1 MKCFEESRQHDR
13 DVRQLR
19 RGLTLVELLMVIAII
34 VTLAAVVL
42 PSVKEL
48 LKDQKITQAARQ
60 VQSYF
65 ETARARAMATGR
77 PVGVLI
83 DRLSYVNAAAGGTLV
98 TSSTSLR
105 MSIVEVMPPY
115 AGDIQGATAKL
126 INNATPPGSFVNV
139 ALLPTSTCATA
150 SAIVTAGDLITFGD
164 NPIPLAITGVGSYT
178 DGGGVM
184 YTTLSLANPPPSQ
197 VEPIWMLNGP
207 PLDLP
212 FKIYRKPGKA
222 LSSGV
227 DLPRGICLDL
237 SASGIGPTGRQF
249 SPDVVA
255 GDMGWTGVA
264 PGDFRGIYI
273 VFDPNG
279 GVQRIYQGMLV
290 GSVVQLGTYL
300 PSSTIHL
307 LLGKTDQVLPPTL
320 ISPFDGTTILQGS
333 DVATANLMDP
343 ENVWVSINPFTGSIY
358 SSVVAAPAVPANPSL
373 FNVATRTLQA
383 RQFAIQGVAR
393 EGR

>member
-1 MKCFEESRQHDR
+1 
-13 DVRQLR
+13 
-19 RGLTLVELLMVIAII
+19 
-34 VTLAAVVL
+34 
-42 PSVKEL
+42 
-48 LKDQKITQAARQ
+48 
-60 VQSYF
+60 
-65 ETARARAMATGR
+65 
-77 PVGVLI
+77 
-83 DRLSYVNAAAGGTLV
+83 
-98 TSSTSLR
+98 
-105 MSIVEVMPPY
+105 
-115 AGDIQGATAKL
+115 
-126 INNATPPGSFVNV
+126 
-139 ALLPTSTCATA
+139 
-150 SAIVTAGDLITFGD
+150 
-164 NPIPLAITGVGSYT
+164 
-178 DGGGVM
+178 
-184 YTTLSLANPPPSQ
+184 
-197 VEPIWMLNGP
+197 MLNGP
-207 PLDLP
+207 ALDLP

-255 GDMGWTGVA
+255 GDLGWSSVA

-290 GSVVQLGTYL
+290 GSVIQLGTYI
-300 PSSTIHL
+300 PSGTIHL

-358 SSVVAAPAVPANPSL
+358 SSVVAAPAVPANPSF